1 MTKRTD
7 GTTCNQLGSLLQHGN
22 IAIAQVDHADQLLRA
37 GQIRHLPRIGS
48 VGRQGL
54 FTQDVLARGHQ
65 GHRGRMVRS
74 VRRHVGCSV
83 KIAPGNCLFQRCE
96 AVRNGE
102 GVAELGEHVRALVDA
117 ADDFNAVDP

>member
-7 GTTCNQLGSLLQHGN
+7 GATRNQLGGLLQHSN

-37 GQIRHLPRIGS
+37 GQIRHLPGVGS
-48 VGRQGL
+48 VGRQRL
-54 FTQDVLARGHQ
+54 FTQNVLARGHQ
-65 GHRGRMVRS
+65 GHRGRMVRR
-74 VRRHVGCSV
+74 VRRHVCCCV
-83 KIAPGNCLFQRCE
+83 KFAPGNCLVQRCE
-96 AVRNGE
+96 AVRNSE